1 MKTKK
6 TVRIT
11 LELPPEFM
19 NSFHASQ
26 QLKHLNPGERR
37 MTASDVLAR
46 LAYLEAMGAPPE
58 QIAAEMP
65 MEWRPEGWE
74 PIAIHAER
82 RVYVGKEQ
90 ISGPTVAL
98 RTTYGAPNLVT
109 DISFVQ
115 PGDMLVSA
123 FDGRR
128 KHIVRIV
135 EPGFRDEMTAKCKD
149 GQQISA
155 NYIEGGEWL
164 LRKKL

>member
-19 NSFHASQ
+19 NSFHANQ
-26 QLKHLNPGERR
+26 QLAKLANGDRQ
-37 MTASDVLAR
+37 MTASQVLAR
-46 LAYLEAMGAPPE
+46 VAYLEAMGAPPE
-58 QIAAEMP
+58 QIAMEMP
-65 MEWRPEGWE
+65 MEWRQEGYEPKTIPE
-74 PIAIHAER
+74 ER

-90 ISGPTVAL
+90 IYGPTVSL
-98 RTTYGAPNLVT
+98 RTTYGAPNPVT
-109 DISFVQ
+109 AINFVK

-128 KHIVRIV
+128 KHIVRVV